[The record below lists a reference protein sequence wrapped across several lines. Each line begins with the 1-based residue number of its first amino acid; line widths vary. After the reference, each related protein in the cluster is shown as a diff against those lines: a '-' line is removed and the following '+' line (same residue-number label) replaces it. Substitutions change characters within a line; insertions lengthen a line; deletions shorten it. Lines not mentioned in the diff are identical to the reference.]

1 MRIALQFGDLI
12 VFGVSTDT
20 KKRGMRGFGAV
31 VFDGEPSAKAALRTL
46 KAADSADS
54 WTKDVAV
61 VSRNRYGAIHAHTDC
76 APDEGDVRTV
86 TRAGPPT
93 GAMLSLVY
101 GMGALMGASAN
112 PESLASASIAVAL
125 IDDTSALLLVADEA
139 TLADFV
145 AALAPFGGKIIGRW
159 RA

>member
-1 MRIALQFGDLI
+1 
-12 VFGVSTDT
+12 VSTDT
-20 KKRGMRGFGAV
+20 KKRGMRGF
-31 VFDGEPSAKAALRTL
+31 R
-46 KAADSADS
+46 AADSADS

>member
-1 MRIALQFGDLI
+1 
-12 VFGVSTDT
+12 
-20 KKRGMRGFGAV
+20 MRGFRAV
-31 VFDGEPSAKAALRTL
+31 VFDGERSANAALTTL

-54 WTKDVAV
+54 WTKDVAL

-76 APDEGDVRTV
+76 DPDEGDVRTV
-86 TRAGPPT
+86 TRAGPST
-93 GAMLSLVY
+93 GAMLSLVH

-112 PESLASASIAVAL
+112 PKSLASASFAVAL
-125 IDDTSALLLVADEA
+125 IDDTSALLLVADQA